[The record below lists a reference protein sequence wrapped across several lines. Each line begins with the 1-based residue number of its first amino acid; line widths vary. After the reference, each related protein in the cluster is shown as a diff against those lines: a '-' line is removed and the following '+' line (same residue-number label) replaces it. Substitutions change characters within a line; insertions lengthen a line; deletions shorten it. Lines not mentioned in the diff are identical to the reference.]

1 MKGQESV
8 YLPHFTIGIN
18 AFDAFRDV
26 IGRYGNKIAAVHGEK
41 AWNAAGRY
49 VTQAVEKAG
58 MTTTGEILYGHEATW
73 SNVERLVADQRVRQ
87 SDVLLAV
94 GGGKCVDTVKLAADL
109 LEAGKQEFL
118 EKGFQGASMRGIAS
132 RLSVTTGALYRY
144 YTDKES
150 LFDVLVEEPA
160 RVLEERYRAIQRNFA
175 DQPVKDQVQ
184 TLPEVSDEGHSWMVE
199 YIYDHFDAFKLI
211 VCCSAG
217 TRYEHY
223 LDVLTE
229 IEVNSSIV
237 LMEKM
242 KEAGYQPEELDENL
256 IHMVASSMFNGMF
269 ETVRHDMPR
278 EKAISYMNSL
288 REFYSA
294 GWFRLLGISGS

>member
-1 MKGQESV
+1 MKPTNE
-8 YLPHFTIGIN
+8 
-18 AFDAFRDV
+18 
-26 IGRYGNKIAAVHGEK
+26 
-41 AWNAAGRY
+41 
-49 VTQAVEKAG
+49 
-58 MTTTGEILYGHEATW
+58 
-73 SNVERLVADQRVRQ
+73 
-87 SDVLLAV
+87 
-94 GGGKCVDTVKLAADL
+94 KLAADIL
-109 LEAGKQEFL
+109 SAGKKEFL
-118 EKGFQGASMRGIAS
+118 EKGFQKASMRSIAS
-132 RLSVTTGALYRY
+132 SLAVTTGAIYRY
-144 YTDKES
+144 YTDKEAI
-150 LFDVLVEEPA
+150 FEALVEEPA
-160 RVLEERYRAIQRNFA
+160 KELADRYRASQQKFA
-175 DQPVKDQVQ
+175 EMSLKEQLEG
-184 TLPEVSDEGHSWMVE
+184 LPDVADHEYVWMVD
-199 YIYDHFDAFKLI
+199 YVYDHFDAFKLI

-269 ETVRHDMPR
+269 ETVRYDMPR

>member
-1 MKGQESV
+1 MRPVNE
-8 YLPHFTIGIN
+8 
-18 AFDAFRDV
+18 
-26 IGRYGNKIAAVHGEK
+26 
-41 AWNAAGRY
+41 
-49 VTQAVEKAG
+49 
-58 MTTTGEILYGHEATW
+58 
-73 SNVERLVADQRVRQ
+73 
-87 SDVLLAV
+87 
-94 GGGKCVDTVKLAADL
+94 KLAADI
-109 LEAGKQEFL
+109 LEAGKQEF
-118 EKGFQGASMRGIAS
+118 
-132 RLSVTTGALYRY
+132 
-144 YTDKES
+144 

-160 RVLEERYRAIQRNFA
+160 RVLEERYRAIQKGFA
-175 DQPVKDQVQ
+175 DQPVDAQVQ
-184 TLPEVSDEGHSWMVE
+184 TLPEVSDEGYSWMVE

-211 VCCSAG
+211 VCCSTG

-242 KEAGYQPEELDENL
+242 KAAGYHLEELDENL

-278 EKAISYMNSL
+278 EKANSYMNSL

-294 GWFRLLGISGS
+294 GWFRLLGIRGS

>member
-1 MKGQESV
+1 MRPVNE
-8 YLPHFTIGIN
+8 
-18 AFDAFRDV
+18 
-26 IGRYGNKIAAVHGEK
+26 
-41 AWNAAGRY
+41 
-49 VTQAVEKAG
+49 
-58 MTTTGEILYGHEATW
+58 
-73 SNVERLVADQRVRQ
+73 
-87 SDVLLAV
+87 
-94 GGGKCVDTVKLAADL
+94 KLAADL

-175 DQPVKDQVQ
+175 D
-184 TLPEVSDEGHSWMVE
+184 
-199 YIYDHFDAFKLI
+199 DAFKLI

-269 ETVRHDMPR
+269 ETVRYDMPR

>member
-1 MKGQESV
+1 
-8 YLPHFTIGIN
+8 
-18 AFDAFRDV
+18 
-26 IGRYGNKIAAVHGEK
+26 
-41 AWNAAGRY
+41 
-49 VTQAVEKAG
+49 
-58 MTTTGEILYGHEATW
+58 
-73 SNVERLVADQRVRQ
+73 
-87 SDVLLAV
+87 
-94 GGGKCVDTVKLAADL
+94 
-109 LEAGKQEFL
+109 
-118 EKGFQGASMRGIAS
+118 
-132 RLSVTTGALYRY
+132 
-144 YTDKES
+144 
-150 LFDVLVEEPA
+150 
-160 RVLEERYRAIQRNFA
+160 
-175 DQPVKDQVQ
+175 
-184 TLPEVSDEGHSWMVE
+184 MVE

-242 KEAGYQPEELDENL
+242 KEELDENL

>member
-1 MKGQESV
+1 MRPVNE
-8 YLPHFTIGIN
+8 
-18 AFDAFRDV
+18 
-26 IGRYGNKIAAVHGEK
+26 
-41 AWNAAGRY
+41 
-49 VTQAVEKAG
+49 
-58 MTTTGEILYGHEATW
+58 
-73 SNVERLVADQRVRQ
+73 
-87 SDVLLAV
+87 
-94 GGGKCVDTVKLAADL
+94 KLAADL

-175 DQPVKDQVQ
+175 
-184 TLPEVSDEGHSWMVE
+184 GHSWMVE